1 MSSTSVGTLGFE
13 PKAVCI
19 QSLFIIPSV
28 SSHTSEKDTQLTV
41 VVGYGQNP
49 HREATKERRCE
60 GKKKNIYKA
69 LSMVRIPEKSPSMS
83 SVSLKA
89 GTGPEQD
96 LAQCPV
102 DV

>member
-1 MSSTSVGTLGFE
+1 MARAPVG
-13 PKAVCI
+13 
-19 QSLFIIPSV
+19 
-28 SSHTSEKDTQLTV
+28 
-41 VVGYGQNP
+41 
-49 HREATKERRCE
+49 EATKEGRCE

-69 LSMVRIPEKSPSMS
+69 LSMVCIPEKSLSMS